1 MGIMGVSTYSDYY
14 IVVIKCRM
22 QCQNSYCK
30 GFIMVAKTVTK
41 RHSLCFHRTRFFFFV
56 SCLRNGFSQP
66 FKKLIVR
73 KFSGINGNPSAKGNT
88 LWPQGKHFLEHVIL
102 HSPVT
107 IIGRGRK
114 RERGKKLQLW
124 RKR

>member
-1 MGIMGVSTYSDYY
+1 MP
-14 IVVIKCRM
+14 
-22 QCQNSYCK
+22 
-30 GFIMVAKTVTK
+30 F
-41 RHSLCFHRTRFFFFV
+41 SLLSWITFFV
-56 SCLRNGFSQP
+56 SCLRNGLSQP

-114 RERGKKLQLW
+114 REREKKSYSLGGSREVLKGKKHQGVAVRRQGNLTQESMEQRNITLFV
-124 RKR
+124 

>member
-1 MGIMGVSTYSDYY
+1 MLSWIT
-14 IVVIKCRM
+14 
-22 QCQNSYCK
+22 
-30 GFIMVAKTVTK
+30 
-41 RHSLCFHRTRFFFFV
+41 FFV
-56 SCLRNGFSQP
+56 SCLRNGLSQP

-88 LWPQGKHFLEHVIL
+88 LWPQSKHFLEHVIL

-114 RERGKKLQLW
+114 REREKKVTALEEAVKSL
-124 RKR
+124 RAKNIRESLCEDREI